1 MNRITR
7 ASLALSLLAVTAA
20 AAPASA
26 LAVDAPVTG
35 EISGGALSLTT
46 AATPSF
52 AATLNGTD
60 QTKTFSIPSELSD
73 TRGSGAGWNT
83 TITSTQYTTGGGSPR
98 TLATDA
104 STMTS
109 LTSTCQSGAVCTN
122 ETNDV
127 ALPVA
132 VPAGATAPTA
142 VKYHNAA
149 ADTGMGEFDHTPTL
163 SVALPSNTF
172 AGSYASTVTLASVSG
187 P

>member
-1 MNRITR
+1 MNRFKGATV
-7 ASLALSLLAVTAA
+7 ALSLLAVTAV
-20 AAPASA
+20 AAPAGA
-26 LAVDAPVTG
+26 LAADAGVTG
-35 EISGGALSLTT
+35 TVTGGDLSLTT
-46 AATPSF
+46 SATPSF

-60 QTKTFSIPSELSD
+60 QAKTFSIPSVLSD

-83 TITSTQYTTGGGSPR
+83 TITSTLYTTGGGSPQ
-98 TLATDA
+98 TLAADA

-109 LTSTCQSGAVCTN
+109 LISACQSGAVCTD
-122 ETNDV
+122 ETSDV

-149 ADTGMGEFDHTPTL
+149 TDTGMGVFDHEPTV
-163 SVALPSNTF
+163 SVALPANTF
-172 AGSYASTVTLASVSG
+172 AGSYTSTITLASVSG